1 MDTKGINTIDSF
13 DYSIISTAGLQKR
26 RQGNQGRKNDK
37 RVYKD
42 LFCAFD
48 IETTNDTDLEQAY
61 MYIWQ
66 FQIEDQTII
75 GRTWME
81 FKEFLRNCR
90 MQLKQDEYLMIYVH
104 NLSFEFSFLK
114 GIYNFKSDEVFSIE
128 SRKVLRCTMWE
139 HFEIRCS
146 YLLTNMNLDTF
157 TKKMGVTHKLSG
169 EEFDYSK
176 KRYPWTD
183 LTDKELQYCITDVK
197 ALVEALKVYFDIEH
211 DNFYTI
217 PFTSTGF
224 VRRDVKR
231 AMRHYNRQDLFNMQP
246 DYEVFKILRE
256 AFRGGN
262 THANRYYS
270 GRIMENITS
279 YDRVSSYPDVQ
290 INELFPMSPWIREE
304 NVTAERACRI
314 IFKHKRAALMR
325 VGFSNIRLKNPL
337 WGCPYIPKH
346 KCRNL
351 GRHYNDN
358 GRILWADWLEISL
371 CDPDLKII
379 MEEYDYDSITFY
391 DFYHCRYGRLPK
403 PLREEIQ
410 KFYRDKTE
418 LKGVQ
423 GQELFYM
430 LQKAKL
436 NSIYGMSCQMP
447 VKQTI
452 DFIDGYWIEQELPE
466 EELLSKN
473 NAKAFLVYS
482 WGVWTTAHAR
492 MELEK
497 ALNIVGPER
506 FVYCDTDSVKFI
518 DDGKVSFNAY
528 NESRKRDSIKNGGV
542 AADPAG
548 HKHYLGVYENEGTY
562 KRFITMGAKKY
573 AYEDAAGE
581 LHITVAGVS
590 KNKGAQELAQRGGLE
605 AFKEGFVWYDAG
617 GLESVY
623 NDDPEVKEINI
634 DGHKLQ
640 IISNVLLR
648 PSTYTLGITGEYA
661 RILENN
667 YCTIN
672 AVEYISGSEEAK
684 MYKYVVLIKDRNNK
698 LIESVGTNNKFYAK
712 WLCDVETREQGHKCE
727 IRELDEFE
735 EDDIIL

>member
-1 MDTKGINTIDSF
+1 MDRINTIDTF
-13 DYSIISTAGLQKR
+13 DYSIIAAAPCQKR
-26 RQGNQGRKNDK
+26 RQGNQGRMNDK
-37 RVYKD
+37 RKYKD

-48 IETTNDTDLEQAY
+48 IETTNDMELEQAY

-75 GRTWME
+75 GRTWLE
-81 FKEFLRNCR
+81 FREFLHNCR
-90 MQLKQDEYLMIYVH
+90 LQLKQDEWLMIYVH
-104 NLSFEFSFLK
+104 NLSFEFTWLK
-114 GIYNFKSDEVFSIE
+114 GLYKFKPDEVFSIE

-169 EEFDYSK
+169 EEFNYNK

-183 LTDKELQYCITDVK
+183 LTDKELEYCITDVK
-197 ALVEALKVYFDIEH
+197 ALVEALKVYYTIEG

-217 PFTSTGF
+217 PYTSTGF

-231 AMRHYNRQDLFNMQP
+231 AMRHYNKQDLLNMQP
-246 DYEVFKILRE
+246 DYDIYCLLSE

-262 THANRYYS
+262 THANRYYA
-270 GRIMENITS
+270 GQIMEHITS

-304 NVTAERACRI
+304 NVTADRACRI

-325 VGFSNIRLKNPL
+325 VGFENIRLKNPL

-351 GRHYNDN
+351 GQHYNDN
-358 GRILWADWLEISL
+358 GRILWADWLEISIT
-371 CDPDLKII
+371 DPDFDII
-379 MEEYDYDSITFY
+379 IQEYDYDSITFY

-418 LKGVQ
+418 LKGVE

-430 LQKAKL
+430 LQKVKL
-436 NSIYGMSCQMP
+436 NSIYGMSCQKP
-447 VKQTI
+447 VKETI
-452 DFIDGYWIEQELPE
+452 DFIDGAWVERDDPE
-466 EELLSKN
+466 PELLAKN

-492 MELEK
+492 RELEK
-497 ALNIVGPER
+497 AINIVGPER

-548 HKHYLGVYENEGTY
+548 HDHYLGVYENEGTY

-590 KNKGAQELAQRGGLE
+590 KHKGAEELARRGGIE
-605 AFKEGFVWYDAG
+605 AFKEGFIWYDAG

-623 NDDPEVKEINI
+623 NDDPEVKEVTI
-634 DGHKLQ
+634 DDHKLQ

-661 RILENN
+661 KILENPV
-667 YCTIN
+667 I
-672 AVEYISGSEEAK
+672 
-684 MYKYVVLIKDRNNK
+684 
-698 LIESVGTNNKFYAK
+698 
-712 WLCDVETREQGHKCE
+712 WLALMQ
-727 IRELDEFE
+727 
-735 EDDIIL
+735 

>member
-304 NVTAERACRI
+304 NVTADRACRI

-617 GLESVY
+617 GLESIY
-623 NDDPEVKEINI
+623 NDDPDTKEINI
-634 DGHKLQ
+634 DGHKLP
-640 IISNVLLR
+640 ISSNVLLR
-648 PSTYTLGITGEYA
+648 PSIYTLGITGEYA
-661 RILENN
+661 RILENPV
-667 YCTIN
+667 I
-672 AVEYISGSEEAK
+672 
-684 MYKYVVLIKDRNNK
+684 
-698 LIESVGTNNKFYAK
+698 
-712 WLCDVETREQGHKCE
+712 WLALMR
-727 IRELDEFE
+727 
-735 EDDIIL
+735 

>member
-1 MDTKGINTIDSF
+1 MDKVNTIDTF
-13 DYSIISTAGLQKR
+13 DYSIIAAGCQKR

-48 IETTNDTDLEQAY
+48 IETTNHPDLEQAF

-75 GRTWME
+75 GRTWVE
-81 FKEFLRNCR
+81 FKEFIHNCR
-90 MQLKQDEYLMIYVH
+90 LRLKEHEYLMIYVH

-114 GIYNFKSDEVFSIE
+114 GIYNFKKDEVFSIE
-128 SRKVLRCTMWE
+128 PRKVLRCTMWD

-146 YLLTNMNLDTF
+146 YLLTNMNLATF
-157 TKKMGVTHKLSG
+157 TKRMGVTQKLSG
-169 EEFDYSK
+169 EDFNYRK
-176 KRYPWTD
+176 IRYPWTELSD
-183 LTDKELQYCITDVK
+183 QELQYCIVDVQG
-197 ALVEALKVYFDIEH
+197 LVEALKVYFEIEH

-231 AMRHYNRQDLFNMQP
+231 AMRHYNRQDLYNMQP

-262 THANRYYS
+262 THANRYYANT
-270 GRIMENITS
+270 IMENIAS

-290 INELFPMSPWIREE
+290 INELFPMSPWIRED
-304 NVTAERACRI
+304 NITAERACRI
-314 IFKHKRAALMR
+314 IYKHQRAALMR
-325 VGFSNIRLKNPL
+325 VGFRNIRLKDPL

-351 GRHYNDN
+351 GEHANDN
-358 GRILWADWLEISL
+358 GRILWSSWLEVSI

-379 MEEYDYDSITFY
+379 MQEYDYDSITFY

-418 LKGVQ
+418 LKGVE
-423 GQELFYM
+423 GRELFYM

-436 NSIYGMSCQMP
+436 NSIYGMSVQAP

-452 DFIDGYWIEQELPE
+452 DFIDGQWIEQEEPE
-466 EELLSKN
+466 QDLLNKN

-497 ALNIVGPER
+497 AINIVGPER

-528 NESRKRDSIKNGGV
+528 NESRKRTSKENGGV

-548 HKHYLGVYENEGTY
+548 HEHYLGVYENEGTY
-562 KRFITMGAKKY
+562 KRFCTMGAKKY

-590 KNKGAQELAQRGGLE
+590 KYKGAQELAKRGGLD
-605 AFKEGFVWYDAG
+605 AFKEGFIWYDAG
-617 GLESVY
+617 GLESIY
-623 NDDPEVKEINI
+623 NDDPEIKEVDI

-640 IISNVLLR
+640 ISSNVFLR

-661 RILENN
+661 RILENPV
-667 YCTIN
+667 I
-672 AVEYISGSEEAK
+672 
-684 MYKYVVLIKDRNNK
+684 
-698 LIESVGTNNKFYAK
+698 
-712 WLCDVETREQGHKCE
+712 WLALMQ
-727 IRELDEFE
+727 
-735 EDDIIL
+735 

>member
-1 MDTKGINTIDSF
+1 MDKINTVDTF
-13 DYSIISTAGLQKR
+13 DYSIIAAAGCQKR

-37 RVYKD
+37 RIYKD

-48 IETTNDTDLEQAY
+48 IETTNHPDLEQAY

-81 FKEFLRNCR
+81 FKEFIHNCR
-90 MQLKQDEYLMIYVH
+90 LRLKEHEYLMIYVH

-114 GIYNFKSDEVFSIE
+114 GIYNFKKDEVFSIE
-128 SRKVLRCTMWE
+128 PRKVLRCTMWD

-146 YLLTNMNLDTF
+146 YLLTNMNLATF
-157 TKKMGVTHKLSG
+157 TKRMGVTEKLSG

-176 KRYPWTD
+176 IRYPWTELSD
-183 LTDKELQYCITDVK
+183 QELQYCIVDVQG
-197 ALVEALKVYFDIEH
+197 LVEALKVYFKIEN
-211 DNFYTI
+211 DNYYSI
-217 PFTSTGF
+217 PYTSTGF
-224 VRRDVKR
+224 VRRDIKR
-231 AMRHYNRQDLFNMQP
+231 AMRHYNRQDLYNMQP

-262 THANRYYS
+262 THANRYYANT
-270 GRIMENITS
+270 IMENIAS

-314 IFKHKRAALMR
+314 IYKHQRAALMR
-325 VGFSNIRLKNPL
+325 VGFRNIRLKDPL

-351 GRHYNDN
+351 GEHANDN
-358 GRILWADWLEISL
+358 GRILWSSWLEVSI

-379 MEEYDYDSITFY
+379 MQEYDYDSITFY

-418 LKGVQ
+418 LKGVA

-436 NSIYGMSCQMP
+436 NSIYGMSVQAP

-452 DFIDGYWIEQELPE
+452 DFIDGQWIEQEEPE
-466 EELLSKN
+466 QDLLNKN

-497 ALNIVGPER
+497 AINIVGPER

-528 NESRKRDSIKNGGV
+528 NESRKRTSKENGGV
-542 AADPAG
+542 AEDPAG
-548 HKHYLGVYENEGTY
+548 HKHYLGVYENEGVY
-562 KRFITMGAKKY
+562 KRFCTMGAKKY

-590 KNKGAQELAQRGGLE
+590 KYKGAQELAQRGGLD

-617 GLESVY
+617 GLESIY
-623 NDDPEVKEINI
+623 NDDPEIKEVNI

-640 IISNVLLR
+640 ITSNVFLR

-661 RILENN
+661 RILENPV
-667 YCTIN
+667 I
-672 AVEYISGSEEAK
+672 
-684 MYKYVVLIKDRNNK
+684 
-698 LIESVGTNNKFYAK
+698 
-712 WLCDVETREQGHKCE
+712 WLALMQ
-727 IRELDEFE
+727 
-735 EDDIIL
+735 

>member
-1 MDTKGINTIDSF
+1 MEQIKTVDTF
-13 DYSIISTAGLQKR
+13 DYTIISSAGLQKR
-26 RQGNQGRKNDK
+26 RQGNQGRRNNK

-48 IETTNDTDLEQAY
+48 IETTNHPDLEQAY

-81 FKEFLRNCR
+81 FKEFMFN
-90 MQLKQDEYLMIYVH
+90 LKLKLKEHEYLMIYVH

-114 GIYNFKSDEVFSIE
+114 GIYNFKKDDVFSIE
-128 SRKVLRCTMWE
+128 PRKVLRCTMWD
-139 HFEIRCS
+139 HFELRCS

-157 TKKMGVTHKLSG
+157 TARMGVTRKLSG
-169 EEFDYSK
+169 DEFDYSK
-176 KRYPWTD
+176 IRYPWTD
-183 LTDKELQYCITDVK
+183 LTDQELRYCIVDVQG
-197 ALVEALKVYFDIEH
+197 LVEALKVYFKIED

-231 AMRHYNRQDLFNMQP
+231 AMRHYNRQDLYNMQP
-246 DYEVFKILRE
+246 DYEVFRILRE

-262 THANRYYS
+262 THANRFYANT
-270 GRIMENITS
+270 IMENITS
-279 YDRVSSYPDVQ
+279 FDRVSSYPDVQ
-290 INELFPMSPWIREE
+290 INELFPMSPWIRE
-304 NVTAERACRI
+304 NDITAERACRI
-314 IFKHKRAALMR
+314 IYKHQRAALMR
-325 VGFSNIRLKNPL
+325 VGFRNIRLKDPL

-351 GRHYNDN
+351 GQHANDN
-358 GRILWADWLEISL
+358 GRILWADWLELSI

-379 MEEYDYDSITFY
+379 MQEYDYDSITFY

-403 PLREEIQ
+403 PLREEVQ

-418 LKGVQ
+418 LKGVE

-436 NSIYGMSCQMP
+436 NSIYGMSVQAP

-452 DFIDGYWIEQELPE
+452 DFIDGQWIEQEEPE
-466 EELLSKN
+466 QDLLNKN

-482 WGVWTTAHAR
+482 WGVWTTCHAR

-497 ALNIVGPER
+497 AINIVGPER

-528 NESRKRDSIKNGGV
+528 NESRKRTSKNNGGV

-548 HKHYLGVYENEGTY
+548 HEHYLGVYENEGTY
-562 KRFITMGAKKY
+562 KRFVTMGAKKY
-573 AYEDAAGE
+573 AYEDAAGD
-581 LHITVAGVS
+581 LYITVAGVS
-590 KNKGAQELAQRGGLE
+590 KKKGAEELARRGGLD
-605 AFKEGFVWYDAG
+605 AFKEGFIWYDAG
-617 GLESVY
+617 GLESIY
-623 NDDPEVKEINI
+623 NDDPDIKEVDI

-640 IISNVLLR
+640 ICSNVFLR

-661 RILENN
+661 RILENPV
-667 YCTIN
+667 I
-672 AVEYISGSEEAK
+672 
-684 MYKYVVLIKDRNNK
+684 
-698 LIESVGTNNKFYAK
+698 
-712 WLCDVETREQGHKCE
+712 WLALMQ
-727 IRELDEFE
+727 
-735 EDDIIL
+735 

>member
-37 RVYKD
+37 RKYKD

-169 EEFDYSK
+169 EEFNYNK
-176 KRYPWTD
+176 IRYPWTD
-183 LTDKELQYCITDVK
+183 LTDRELEYCITDVK

-217 PFTSTGF
+217 PFTSTSF

-262 THANRYYS
+262 THANRYYA
-270 GRIMENITS
+270 GQIMENITS

-304 NVTAERACRI
+304 NVTADRACRI
-314 IFKHKRAALMR
+314 IYKHQRAALMR
-325 VGFSNIRLKNPL
+325 VGFKNIRLKNPL

-379 MEEYDYDSITFY
+379 MEEYDFDSITFY

-452 DFIDGYWIEQELPE
+452 DFIDGYWIEQDLPE
-466 EELLSKN
+466 EELLAKN

-492 MELEK
+492 RELEK

-518 DDGKVSFNAY
+518 DDGKVSFKAY

-590 KNKGAQELAQRGGLE
+590 KYKGAQELTKRGGLD

-617 GLESVY
+617 GMESIY
-623 NDDPEVKEINI
+623 NDDPDIKEVNI

-640 IISNVLLR
+640 ISSNVLLR

-661 RILENN
+661 RILENPV
-667 YCTIN
+667 I
-672 AVEYISGSEEAK
+672 
-684 MYKYVVLIKDRNNK
+684 
-698 LIESVGTNNKFYAK
+698 
-712 WLCDVETREQGHKCE
+712 WLALMK
-727 IRELDEFE
+727 
-735 EDDIIL
+735 

>member
-13 DYSIISTAGLQKR
+13 DYSIIAAASCQKR
-26 RQGNQGRKNDK
+26 RHGNQGRKNDK
-37 RVYKD
+37 RKYKD

-48 IETTNDTDLEQAY
+48 IETTNDMELDQAY

-90 MQLKQDEYLMIYVH
+90 MQLKQDEWLMIYVH
-104 NLSFEFSFLK
+104 NLSFEFTWLK
-114 GIYNFKSDEVFSIE
+114 GLYKFKPDEVFSIE
-128 SRKVLRCTMWE
+128 SRKVLRCTMWD

-146 YLLTNMNLDTF
+146 YLLTNMNLDNF
-157 TKKMGVTHKLSG
+157 TKKMGVTRKLSG
-169 EEFDYSK
+169 EEFNYNK
-176 KRYPWTD
+176 IRYPWTE
-183 LTDKELQYCITDVK
+183 LTDRELQYCITDVK
-197 ALVEALKVYFDIEH
+197 ALVEALKVYFDIES

-246 DYEVFKILRE
+246 DYDIYCLLSE

-262 THANRYYS
+262 THANRYYAS
-270 GRIMENITS
+270 TIMENITS

-304 NVTAERACRI
+304 NVTADRACRI

-325 VGFSNIRLKNPL
+325 VGFQNIRLKDPL

-351 GRHYNDN
+351 GQHYNDN
-358 GRILWADWLEISL
+358 GRILWADWLELSI
-371 CDPDLKII
+371 CDPDLITI

-410 KFYRDKTE
+410 KFYKDKTE
-418 LKGVQ
+418 LKGVA
-423 GQELFYM
+423 GQELFYG

-436 NSIYGMSCQMP
+436 NAIYGMSCQKP
-447 VKQTI
+447 VKETI
-452 DFIDGYWIEQELPE
+452 DFIDGFWIERNDPE
-466 EELLSKN
+466 EELLAKN

-492 MELEK
+492 RELEK

-518 DDGKVSFNAY
+518 DDGKVSFKAY

-548 HKHYLGVYENEGTY
+548 HKHYLGVYDNEGTY

-573 AYEDAAGE
+573 AYEDATGE

-590 KNKGAQELAQRGGLE
+590 KYKGAAELARRGGLE

-617 GLESVY
+617 GLESIY
-623 NDDPEVKEINI
+623 NDDPEVKEVNI
-634 DGHKLQ
+634 EGHKLQ

-661 RILENN
+661 RILENPV
-667 YCTIN
+667 I
-672 AVEYISGSEEAK
+672 
-684 MYKYVVLIKDRNNK
+684 
-698 LIESVGTNNKFYAK
+698 
-712 WLCDVETREQGHKCE
+712 WLALMQ
-727 IRELDEFE
+727 
-735 EDDIIL
+735 

>member
-13 DYSIISTAGLQKR
+13 DYSIIGSAPCQKR

-37 RVYKD
+37 RKYKD

-48 IETTNDTDLEQAY
+48 IETTNDMELEQAY

-90 MQLKQDEYLMIYVH
+90 MQLKQDEWLMIYVH
-104 NLSFEFSFLK
+104 NLSFEFTWLK
-114 GIYNFKSDEVFSIE
+114 GLYKFKPDEVFSIE

-169 EEFDYSK
+169 EEFNYNK

-183 LTDKELQYCITDVK
+183 LTDKELEYCITDVK
-197 ALVEALKVYFDIEH
+197 ALVEALKVYYAIEG

-246 DYEVFKILRE
+246 DYDVYCLLSE

-270 GRIMENITS
+270 GKIMENITS

-304 NVTAERACRI
+304 NVTADRACRI
-314 IFKHKRAALMR
+314 IFKHKRAALMC

-351 GRHYNDN
+351 GQHYNDN
-358 GRILWADWLEISL
+358 GRILWADWLEISIA
-371 CDPDLKII
+371 DPDFDII
-379 MEEYDYDSITFY
+379 MQEYDYDSITFY

-410 KFYRDKTE
+410 KFYRDKTK
-418 LKGVQ
+418 LKGVE

-436 NSIYGMSCQMP
+436 NSIYGMSCQRP

-452 DFIDGYWIEQELPE
+452 DFIDGSWMERDDPEQD
-466 EELLSKN
+466 LLAKN

-492 MELEK
+492 RELEK

-528 NESRKRDSIKNGGV
+528 NESRKRDSIKNGGA

-590 KNKGAQELAQRGGLE
+590 KYKGAAELARHGGLE

-623 NDDPEVKEINI
+623 NDDPDIKEVNI
-634 DGHKLQ
+634 DGYKLQ

-661 RILENN
+661 RILENPV
-667 YCTIN
+667 I
-672 AVEYISGSEEAK
+672 
-684 MYKYVVLIKDRNNK
+684 
-698 LIESVGTNNKFYAK
+698 
-712 WLCDVETREQGHKCE
+712 WLALMQ
-727 IRELDEFE
+727 
-735 EDDIIL
+735 

>member
-48 IETTNDTDLEQAY
+48 IETTNDTDLGQAY

-90 MQLKQDEYLMIYVH
+90 MQLKQDEWLMVFIH

-114 GIYNFKSDEVFSIE
+114 GIYKFKPDEVFSIE
-128 SRKVLRCTMWE
+128 SRKVLRCSMWE
-139 HFEIRCS
+139 HFELRCS

-325 VGFSNIRLKNPL
+325 VGFSNISLKNPL

-466 EELLSKN
+466 EELLAKN

-482 WGVWTTAHAR
+482 WGVWTTCHAR

-497 ALNIVGPER
+497 ALNIVGPAR

-542 AADPAG
+542 AADPKG

-590 KNKGAQELAQRGGLE
+590 KYKGAAELARRGGLE

-623 NDDPEVKEINI
+623 NDDPDIKKVNI
-634 DGHKLQ
+634 EGHELQ
-640 IISNVLLR
+640 ISSNVLLR
-648 PSTYTLGITGEYA
+648 PSAYTLGITGEYA
-661 RILENN
+661 RILENPV
-667 YCTIN
+667 I
-672 AVEYISGSEEAK
+672 
-684 MYKYVVLIKDRNNK
+684 
-698 LIESVGTNNKFYAK
+698 
-712 WLCDVETREQGHKCE
+712 WLALMQ
-727 IRELDEFE
+727 
-735 EDDIIL
+735 

>member
-1 MDTKGINTIDSF
+1 MDKINTVDTF
-13 DYSIISTAGLQKR
+13 DYSIIAAAGCQKR

-37 RVYKD
+37 RIYKD

-48 IETTNDTDLEQAY
+48 IETTNHPDLEQAF

-81 FKEFLRNCR
+81 FKEFIHNCR
-90 MQLKQDEYLMIYVH
+90 LRLKEHEYLMVYVH

-114 GIYNFKSDEVFSIE
+114 GIYNFKKDEVFSIE
-128 SRKVLRCTMWE
+128 PRKVLRCTMWD

-146 YLLTNMNLDTF
+146 YLLTNMNLATF
-157 TKKMGVTHKLSG
+157 TKRMGVTQKLSG
-169 EEFDYSK
+169 ENFNYSK
-176 KRYPWTD
+176 IRYPWTKLSD
-183 LTDKELQYCITDVK
+183 QELQYCIVDVQG
-197 ALVEALKVYFDIEH
+197 LVEALKVYFEIEH

-231 AMRHYNRQDLFNMQP
+231 AMRHYNRQDLYNMQP

-262 THANRYYS
+262 THANRYYANT
-270 GRIMENITS
+270 IMENIAS

-314 IFKHKRAALMR
+314 IYKHQRAALMR
-325 VGFSNIRLKNPL
+325 VGFRNIRLKNPL

-351 GRHYNDN
+351 GQHANDN
-358 GRILWADWLEISL
+358 GRILWSSWLEVSI

-379 MEEYDYDSITFY
+379 MQEYDYDSITFY

-418 LKGVQ
+418 LKGVA

-436 NSIYGMSCQMP
+436 NSIYGMSVQAP

-452 DFIDGYWIEQELPE
+452 DFIDGQWIEQEEPE
-466 EELLSKN
+466 EDLLNKN

-528 NESRKRDSIKNGGV
+528 NESRKRTSKENGGV

-548 HKHYLGVYENEGTY
+548 HEHYLGVYENEGTY
-562 KRFITMGAKKY
+562 KRFCTMGAKKY

-590 KNKGAQELAQRGGLE
+590 KYKGAQELAQRGGLD
-605 AFKEGFVWYDAG
+605 AFKEGFIWYDAG
-617 GLESVY
+617 GLESIY
-623 NDDPEVKEINI
+623 NDDPEIKEINV
-634 DGHKLQ
+634 DGHKLK
-640 IISNVLLR
+640 ITSNVFLR

-661 RILENN
+661 RILENPV
-667 YCTIN
+667 I
-672 AVEYISGSEEAK
+672 
-684 MYKYVVLIKDRNNK
+684 
-698 LIESVGTNNKFYAK
+698 
-712 WLCDVETREQGHKCE
+712 WLALMQ
-727 IRELDEFE
+727 
-735 EDDIIL
+735 

>member
-1 MDTKGINTIDSF
+1 MDKINTVDTF
-13 DYSIISTAGLQKR
+13 DYSIIAAAGLQKR
-26 RQGNQGRKNDK
+26 RQGNQGRRNDK

-48 IETTNDTDLEQAY
+48 IETTNHPDLEQAY

-66 FQIEDQTII
+66 FQIEDQTVI

-81 FKEFLRNCR
+81 FKEFMFN
-90 MQLKQDEYLMIYVH
+90 LKLKLKEHEYLMIYVH

-114 GIYNFKSDEVFSIE
+114 GIYNFKKDDVFSIE
-128 SRKVLRCTMWE
+128 PRKVLRCTMWD
-139 HFEIRCS
+139 HFELRCS

-157 TKKMGVTHKLSG
+157 TARMGVTRKLSG
-169 EEFDYSK
+169 DEFDYSK
-176 KRYPWTD
+176 IRYPWTE
-183 LTDKELQYCITDVK
+183 LTDQELRYCIVDVQG
-197 ALVEALKVYFDIEH
+197 LVEALKVYFKIED

-224 VRRDVKR
+224 VRRDVKK
-231 AMRHYNRQDLFNMQP
+231 AMRHYNRQDLYNMQP

-262 THANRYYS
+262 THSNRYYATT
-270 GRIMENITS
+270 IMENIAS

-290 INELFPMSPWIREE
+290 INELFPMSPWIRED
-304 NVTAERACRI
+304 NITAERACRI
-314 IFKHKRAALMR
+314 IYKHQRATLMR
-325 VGFSNIRLKNPL
+325 VGFRNIRLKEPL

-351 GRHYNDN
+351 GQHANDN
-358 GRILWADWLEISL
+358 GRILWAEWLELSL
-371 CDPDLKII
+371 ADPDLKII
-379 MEEYDYDSITFY
+379 MQEYDYDSITFY

-418 LKGVQ
+418 LKGVE
-423 GQELFYM
+423 GQELFYG
-430 LQKAKL
+430 LQKSKL
-436 NSIYGMSCQMP
+436 NSIYGMSVQAP

-452 DFIDGYWIEQELPE
+452 DFIDGQWIEQEEPE
-466 EELLSKN
+466 QDLLNKN

-497 ALNIVGPER
+497 AINIVGPER

-528 NESRKRDSIKNGGV
+528 NESRKRTSKNNGGV
-542 AADPAG
+542 AVDPAG
-548 HKHYLGVYENEGTY
+548 HEHYLGVYENEGTY
-562 KRFITMGAKKY
+562 RRFCTMGAKKY
-573 AYEDAAGE
+573 AYEDVAGD

-590 KNKGAQELAQRGGLE
+590 KKKGAAELAQRGGLD
-605 AFKEGFVWYDAG
+605 AFKEGFIWYDAG
-617 GLESVY
+617 GLESIY
-623 NDDPEVKEINI
+623 NDDPEIKEVEI

-640 IISNVLLR
+640 ISSNVFLR

-661 RILENN
+661 RILENPV
-667 YCTIN
+667 IWL
-672 AVEYISGSEEAK
+672 A
-684 MYKYVVLIKDRNNK
+684 LIK
-698 LIESVGTNNKFYAK
+698 
-712 WLCDVETREQGHKCE
+712 
-727 IRELDEFE
+727 
-735 EDDIIL
+735 

>member
-1 MDTKGINTIDSF
+1 MDKINTIDTF
-13 DYSIISTAGLQKR
+13 DYSIIAMAPCQKR

-37 RVYKD
+37 RKYKD

-48 IETTNDTDLEQAY
+48 IETTNDMELEQAY

-81 FKEFLRNCR
+81 FREFLHNCR
-90 MQLKQDEYLMIYVH
+90 MQLKQDEWLMIYVH
-104 NLSFEFSFLK
+104 NLSFEFTWLK
-114 GIYNFKSDEVFSIE
+114 GLYKFKPDEVFSLE
-128 SRKVLRCTMWE
+128 LRKVLRCTMWE

-146 YLLTNMNLDTF
+146 YLLTNMNLDMF

-169 EEFDYSK
+169 EEFNYNK
-176 KRYPWTD
+176 IRYPWTE
-183 LTDKELQYCITDVK
+183 LTDKELKYCITDVK
-197 ALVEALKVYFDIEH
+197 ALVEALKVYYAIEG

-224 VRRDVKR
+224 VRRDIKR
-231 AMRHYNRQDLFNMQP
+231 AMRHYNRQDLLNMQP
-246 DYEVFKILRE
+246 DYDIYCLLSE

-262 THANRYYS
+262 THANRYYA
-270 GRIMENITS
+270 GQILEHITS

-304 NVTAERACRI
+304 GVTADRACRI

-358 GRILWADWLEISL
+358 GRILWADWLEISIA
-371 CDPDLKII
+371 DPDFDII
-379 MEEYDYDSITFY
+379 MQEYDYDSITFY

-418 LKGVQ
+418 LKGVE

-436 NSIYGMSCQMP
+436 NSIYGMSCQRP

-452 DFIDGYWIEQELPE
+452 DFIDGLWIEQDLPE
-466 EELLSKN
+466 PELLAKN

-492 MELEK
+492 RELEK
-497 ALNIVGPER
+497 AINIVGPER

-548 HKHYLGVYENEGTY
+548 HDHYLGVYENEGTY

-590 KNKGAQELAQRGGLE
+590 KYKGAEELARRGGIE
-605 AFKEGFVWYDAG
+605 AFKEGFIWYDAG

-623 NDDPEVKEINI
+623 NDDPEVKEVTI
-634 DGHKLQ
+634 DDHKLQ

-661 RILENN
+661 RILENPV
-667 YCTIN
+667 I
-672 AVEYISGSEEAK
+672 
-684 MYKYVVLIKDRNNK
+684 
-698 LIESVGTNNKFYAK
+698 
-712 WLCDVETREQGHKCE
+712 WLALMQ
-727 IRELDEFE
+727 
-735 EDDIIL
+735 

>member
-1 MDTKGINTIDSF
+1 MGKINNIDTF
-13 DYSIISTAGLQKR
+13 DYSIISAAGLQKR

-48 IETTNDTDLEQAY
+48 IETTNHPDLEQAF

-81 FKEFLRNCR
+81 FKEFLHNCR
-90 MQLKQDEYLMIYVH
+90 LRLKEHEYLMIYVH

-114 GIYNFKSDEVFSIE
+114 GIYNFKKDDVFSIE
-128 SRKVLRCTMWE
+128 PRKVLRCTMWD

-157 TKKMGVTHKLSG
+157 TKRMGVTRKLSG
-169 EEFDYSK
+169 DEFDYSK
-176 KRYPWTD
+176 IRYPWTE
-183 LTDKELQYCITDVK
+183 LTDQELRYCIVDVQG
-197 ALVEALKVYFDIEH
+197 LVEALKVYFKIEN
-211 DNFYTI
+211 DNYYSI
-217 PFTSTGF
+217 PYTSTGF
-224 VRRDVKR
+224 VRRDVKK
-231 AMRHYNRQDLFNMQP
+231 AMRHYNRQDLYNMQP

-262 THANRYYS
+262 THANRYYANT
-270 GRIMENITS
+270 IMENITS
-279 YDRVSSYPDVQ
+279 CDRVSSYPDVQ
-290 INELFPMSPWIREE
+290 INELFPMSPWICE
-304 NVTAERACRI
+304 NDITAERACRI
-314 IFKHKRAALMR
+314 IYKHQRAALMR
-325 VGFSNIRLKNPL
+325 VGFSNIRLKDPL

-351 GRHYNDN
+351 GQHANDN
-358 GRILWADWLEISL
+358 GRILWADWLEISI

-379 MEEYDYDSITFY
+379 MQEYDYDSITFY

-418 LKGVQ
+418 LKGVA

-436 NSIYGMSCQMP
+436 NSIYGMSVQAP

-452 DFIDGYWIEQELPE
+452 DFIDGQWIEQEEPE
-466 EELLSKN
+466 QDLLNKN

-497 ALNIVGPER
+497 AINIVGPER

-528 NESRKRDSIKNGGV
+528 NESRKRTSKENGGV
-542 AADPAG
+542 AEDPAG
-548 HKHYLGVYENEGTY
+548 NKHYLGVYENEGTY
-562 KRFITMGAKKY
+562 KRFCTMGAKKY
-573 AYEDAAGE
+573 AYEDTAGE

-590 KNKGAQELAQRGGLE
+590 KRKGAAELARRGGLD
-605 AFKEGFVWYDAG
+605 AFKEGFIWYDAG
-617 GLESVY
+617 GLESIY
-623 NDDPEVKEINI
+623 NDDPEIKEVNI

-640 IISNVLLR
+640 ISSNVFLR

-661 RILENN
+661 RILENPV
-667 YCTIN
+667 I
-672 AVEYISGSEEAK
+672 
-684 MYKYVVLIKDRNNK
+684 
-698 LIESVGTNNKFYAK
+698 
-712 WLCDVETREQGHKCE
+712 WLALMQ
-727 IRELDEFE
+727 
-735 EDDIIL
+735 